1 MKRVNSWVNCNQ
13 AHVSAANKNWW
24 CQNNSPKSGPLHFMP
39 SSSLLQLL
47 NMLTATVAMYF
58 SAPPICANIRWE
70 EFKDTWIR
78 VMWSWWVTCESMQGS
93 VGVMKWL
100 LPLMLLI
107 MKMRYVQPPSKESW
121 MKLNLQLIMAVF
133 ERKGKDKVT
142 FSHQQHTK
150 TEVRCIHEL
159 EGVVAWLTWFVHR
172 AEIIW
177 WVVESKWPLNIVKDQ
192 GFQHLMKTGRPDY
205 YIPLPTMVSWDVK
218 CVFTN
223 IWKHIPKMLQ
233 EHEGKLNF
241 TTDVWTSP
249 NHKAFV
255 AVTAHFEVNGE
266 PVFMLLDLVE
276 VVMSYSGV
284 NLEAAFAQIL
294 DEFDIS
300 NKVSNRFMGKE
311 TILTCVPQALGKH
324 VIMCPQITP

>member
-1 MKRVNSWVNCNQ
+1 
-13 AHVSAANKNWW
+13 
-24 CQNNSPKSGPLHFMP
+24 
-39 SSSLLQLL
+39 
-47 NMLTATVAMYF
+47 
-58 SAPPICANIRWE
+58 
-70 EFKDTWIR
+70 
-78 VMWSWWVTCESMQGS
+78 
-93 VGVMKWL
+93 
-100 LPLMLLI
+100 
-107 MKMRYVQPPSKESW
+107 
-121 MKLNLQLIMAVF
+121 
-133 ERKGKDKVT
+133 
-142 FSHQQHTK
+142 
-150 TEVRCIHEL
+150 
-159 EGVVAWLTWFVHR
+159 
-172 AEIIW
+172 
-177 WVVESKWPLNIVKDQ
+177 
-192 GFQHLMKTGRPDY
+192 
-205 YIPLPTMVSWDVK
+205 
-218 CVFTN
+218 
-223 IWKHIPKMLQ
+223 MLQ